1 MAKAYLILCYHSV
14 SDENALQEYARLA
27 LPAIQSAGGRYLA
40 RGLPAKIYENGLNQ
54 RTVLI
59 EFNSVEQAVAAHDSP
74 GYQTALRALGNAA
87 KRDVR
92 IVEGLA

>member
-1 MAKAYLILCYHSV
+1 MAAVVRSRSNHTRRIGL
-14 SDENALQEYARLA
+14 
-27 LPAIQSAGGRYLA
+27 GRDFK
-40 RGLPAKIYENGLNQ
+40 GPG
-54 RTVLI
+54 
-59 EFNSVEQAVAAHDSP
+59 FAAHDSP